1 MYVGLRGTANLKASV
16 KPEGGRGAGNLGILP
31 ARGRQEL
38 GKAGTKVMYVPTHV
52 CILPTSGELGWHLLL
67 KQARLFTTVPKNV
80 SSSTGVASGIKSD
93 DLFPC

>member
-38 GKAGTKVMYVPTHV
+38 GKAGTKEMYVPKHV
-52 CILPTSGELGWHLLL
+52 CILPTSDTLINKESSYIYKSGELGGT
-67 KQARLFTTVPKNV
+67 F
-80 SSSTGVASGIKSD
+80 
-93 DLFPC
+93 F

>member
-38 GKAGTKVMYVPTHV
+38 GKAGTKNNVRTTQYVTTHKR
-52 CILPTSGELGWHLLL
+52 HLN
-67 KQARLFTTVPKNV
+67 QQ
-80 SSSTGVASGIKSD
+80 GIP
-93 DLFPC
+93 LHI